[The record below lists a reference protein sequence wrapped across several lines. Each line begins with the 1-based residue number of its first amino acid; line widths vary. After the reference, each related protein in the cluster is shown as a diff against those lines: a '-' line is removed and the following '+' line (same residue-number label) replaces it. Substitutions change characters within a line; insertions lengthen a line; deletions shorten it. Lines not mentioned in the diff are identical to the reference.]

1 MIDATS
7 NVITRQKEISIF
19 KTNLKQENEIQN
31 VSNILNLIVGN
42 DKWNFDL
49 EDIDHILRIHA
60 NTVVNGFLI
69 KEIEKL
75 GYKCE
80 ELF

>member
-7 NVITRQKEISIF
+7 NILARQKEVSIF
-19 KTNLKQENEIQN
+19 KTNLIQENEIQD
-31 VSNILNLIVGN
+31 VKKILNLIVGKG
-42 DKWNFDL
+42 KWNFDL

-60 NTVVNGFLI
+60 NTIVNGFLI
-69 KEIEKL
+69 KELTKL
-75 GYKCE
+75 GFECE